1 MSFDFLYPYVIVG
14 LLLSVVWWFYKVYKD
29 PQSSTILPTLSFWG
43 ATITYAFVLY
53 FTKFSF
59 LYKLL
64 LMLPR
69 DLIAVVIV
77 GLLANN
83 LKSARGYLLTAA
95 AVGVGGYF
103 LYSSYFSEKLW
114 IYFEKNLPEVST
126 KKNSKLATDGEYLI
140 DIKSEKDLMKLS
152 AQLSPLGVNLKRAF
166 VDMKNPEATNLDEY
180 YLVDIPENADI
191 QQVTNIIEKSSTI
204 DWIEANE
211 IVSLSPLETT
221 PVNSTNHKIDYGIND
236 PELNKQWGFDK
247 TEVAEYFNFLKEKGV
262 KPNKKAKIAILDTG
276 VDSEHED
283 LKGNYKSTK
292 KKYDKDKQSHG
303 THCAGIAAAVSNNGL
318 GIASLNLNGE
328 FTEITSIKVLS
339 DQGFGTQADIIRG
352 ILEAADNQVDIISM
366 SLGGPSTDPAQRA
379 YEEAFKYANQAGAII
394 VVAAGNSNENARYSV
409 PANCKG
415 VITVSAINAQ
425 LDKASFSNTVE
436 DVEMGI
442 AAPGEEIHSTI
453 PQSKYAA
460 YSGTSMA
467 TPYVAGL
474 LGVMKSLNPNL
485 NTQEAYR
492 ILQKTGKE
500 TKSTTQTGRLVN
512 PLGAIKALE

>member
-1 MSFDFLYPYVIVG
+1 MNFDFLYPYVIVG
-14 LLLSVVWWFYKVYKD
+14 LLLSVVWWFYQVYKN
-29 PQSSTILPTLSFWG
+29 PQNSTILPTLSFWG

-69 DLIAVVIV
+69 DLIAIVIV

-83 LKSARGYLLTAA
+83 VKSARGYLLTAT

-103 LYSSYFSEKLW
+103 LYTSYFSEKLW
-114 IYFEKNLPEVST
+114 AYFEKNIPET
-126 KKNSKLATDGEYLI
+126 MLKKDNKLATNGEYLI
-140 DIKSEKDLMKLS
+140 DIKSENDLQKLS
-152 AQLSPLGVNLKRAF
+152 AQLNPLGVSLKRAF
-166 VDMKNPEATNLDEY
+166 NEMSRPNETDLDEY
-180 YLVDIPENADI
+180 YLVDIPENADF
-191 QQVTNIIEKSSTI
+191 QQVVNIIEKSATT

-211 IVSLSPLETT
+211 IVSLSPIETT
-221 PVNSTNHKIDYGIND
+221 PVNSLNNKIDYGIND

-247 TEVAEYFNFLKEKGV
+247 TEVAEYYNFLKEQSI
-262 KPNKKAKIAILDTG
+262 KPKKKAKIAILDTG

-318 GIASLNLNGE
+318 GIASLNLNGD

-352 ILEAADNQVDIISM
+352 ILEAADNGADVISM

-379 YEEAFKYANQAGAII
+379 YEEAFKYANKAGAIV
-394 VVAAGNSNENARYSV
+394 VVAAGNSNESARYSV

-425 LDKASFSNTVE
+425 LDKASFSNTIDE
-436 DVEMGI
+436 VEMGI

-485 NTQEAYR
+485 NTQEAFR
-492 ILQKTGKE
+492 ILQKTGRE
-500 TKSTTQTGRLVN
+500 TKSTAKTGRLVN